1 MWLFARQI
9 SYRSLVSGIAAY
21 YSLVLKFAALGQ
33 QYFILKYSNKL
44 LQSVPV

>member
-1 MWLFARQI
+1 MWLFAQQI
-9 SYRSLVSGIAAY
+9 SYWSLVSGIAVY

-33 QYFILKYSNKL
+33 QYFILKYSDQL